1 MAPRDAGSTGP
12 GMEMALAIA
21 LLSMF
26 SLGVGGWL
34 WFITSG
40 LGVVVDGR
48 TLVGD
53 GRSVFLRSALFGT
66 AVSFGLWLGWVLIA
80 YGLLQRA
87 TTSAISI
94 ERLLREAGLATAPLA
109 LGVLMVVPY
118 LSFGIGIAVIGAWA
132 MGMQTALER
141 ATGVRGMPV
150 LVANALGFAL
160 WSGVLSLITAGGHTF
175 APGPFLAHTVWESV
189 ARLVST
195 SVR

>member
-1 MAPRDAGSTGP
+1 MAPRGPGSTGP

-26 SLGVGGWL
+26 GLGVGGWL
-34 WFITSG
+34 WWVTSG
-40 LGVVVDGR
+40 LGAAVDGR
-48 TLVGD
+48 SVLLD

-66 AVSFGLWLGWVLIA
+66 AVSFGLWLGWVLVA
-80 YGLLQRA
+80 YGMLQRN
-87 TTSAISI
+87 TPTAISI

-109 LGVLMVVPY
+109 LGVFMVVPY
-118 LSFGIGIAVIGAWA
+118 LSYGVGIAVIGAWA
-132 MGMQTALER
+132 MAMQAAFER

-150 LVANALGFAL
+150 IVANALGFAL
-160 WSGVLSLITAGGHTF
+160 WAGVLSLITAGGHTF
-175 APGPFLAHTVWESV
+175 APGPFLAHAVWESV